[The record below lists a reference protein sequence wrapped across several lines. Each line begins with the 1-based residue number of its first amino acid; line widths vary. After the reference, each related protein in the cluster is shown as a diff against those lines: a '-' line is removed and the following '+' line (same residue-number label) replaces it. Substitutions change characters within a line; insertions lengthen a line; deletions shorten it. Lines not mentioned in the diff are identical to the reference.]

1 MPNLKAPR
9 HSPASISRARRAA
22 ANLSSGP
29 GAAGLEELAI
39 KDGELSAA
47 REELAIKESELGA
60 ARQELAV
67 MDSELGATREELAKG
82 CQLAAARQVLAAAQ
96 VLGKRPFQPADRD
109 AQRIK
114 DLEDDLFCQREFAT
128 VSLPL

>member
-1 MPNLKAPR
+1 MQVDHALLG
-9 HSPASISRARRAA
+9 ARQHATK
-22 ANLSSGP
+22 LDVKGCDL
-29 GAAGLEELAI
+29 GAT
-39 KDGELSAA
+39 
-47 REELAIKESELGA
+47 REELAVKDSELGA
-60 ARQELAV
+60 ARK
-67 MDSELGATREELAKG
+67 ELAKG